1 MKQSFSASL
10 LKWRF
15 LTSVLVL
22 ALCGWLVTGTDE
34 PSFDTDYRV
43 FFDDD
48 DPQLLAHESIER
60 EFTKS
65 QTLLFLVE
73 SLDGDLFSAKRL
85 ASLQEL
91 TNDAW
96 RLPYVLRVNSL
107 SNYQHTSAEG
117 DDLWVEDL
125 IDQPLD
131 YSEAD
136 TARIRDIV
144 MAESELRGI
153 LISDDGRVTMVAAYV
168 DLDAAEE
175 SVSAKTELMLK
186 ARALAAEFES
196 RHPDLKLRING
207 QVAVDY
213 ALEETATDDAAKVEF
228 RMLLALLLL
237 MAVLL
242 RSIAATL
249 GSVAVMLATVAA
261 AAGLTTL
268 LYDSFNAIN
277 VSSLYVVVMLSMLD
291 CVHVLSAYFSRLA
304 SGDNKFDAM
313 RASIDKNLEALFLTT
328 LTTSI
333 GFGAMN
339 FSASPPFREF
349 GTVTAISVWIALLLS
364 LTLLPAIVLLFP
376 GKAQRRAPVTAMVE
390 WLQAIFPRASRWY
403 MPTGFL
409 FVAVLLPLAFTNV
422 ADDDLMEA
430 FYEDAPIRQSAAF
443 AEKHLAGYAFIE
455 YSLRGEG
462 ANSVT
467 EPAYLK
473 QTEAFV
479 TWLEAQPEVLHVA
492 SFSRIVKRLSK
503 SMHGDQEEWYRIP
516 DDPRATAE
524 YVLVYESSVP
534 PGLDLQDSVNLDKS
548 ALRVTAYLKS
558 ISSVEGIDF
567 SARAMSFLE
576 QQTAI
581 VSAEAAS
588 PFLMFAYIGQEN
600 IRSMLIGCIIVSLF
614 VCLTM
619 IITFRSVI
627 LGVLCMIPNLMPA
640 VLAFGLCGL
649 FIGEINMGGAL
660 VFTIA
665 LGIVVDDTIHFV
677 VSYRRVRRETSLSPE
692 QAIEQTYS
700 LVGRAIIITS
710 IMLCVGFLIPVIFA
724 NLKMNELFYGLAFI
738 CVAGALLA
746 DLFFLPAMLVWIDK
760 RFPGVVA
767 PRA

>member
-1 MKQSFSASL
+1 MKQSFSAQL

-15 LTSVLVL
+15 LTSFLVLV
-22 ALCGWLVTGTDE
+22 LCGWLVAGSDE

-73 SLDGDLFSAKRL
+73 SLDGDLFEAEDL
-85 ASLQEL
+85 TALQEL
-91 TNDAW
+91 TRRAW
-96 RLPYVLRVNSL
+96 KLPNVLRVNSL
-107 SNYQHTSAEG
+107 SNYQHTSADG
-117 DDLWVEDL
+117 DELWVEDL
-125 IDQPLD
+125 IDQPQD
-131 YSEAD
+131 YSTED

-144 MAESELRGI
+144 MAESELRGL

-168 DLDAAEE
+168 DLEMASEI
-175 SVSAKTELMLK
+175 VNVKHELMAQ
-186 ARALAAEFES
+186 ARALVTDFES
-196 RHPDLKLRING
+196 RYPQLKLRING
-207 QVAVDY
+207 QVAVDN
-213 ALEETATDDAAKVEF
+213 ALEETATDDAVQVEF
-228 RMLLALLLL
+228 KMLLALLLL

-242 RSIAATL
+242 RSLAATL

-268 LYDSFNAIN
+268 LYGSFNAIN
-277 VSSLYVVVMLSMLD
+277 VSSLYVVVMLSILD
-291 CVHVLSAYFSRLA
+291 CIHVLAAYFSRLA
-304 SGDNKFDAM
+304 AGDNKFAAM
-313 RASIDKNLEALFLTT
+313 RASIEKNLEALFLTT

-349 GTVTAISVWIALLLS
+349 GSVTAISVWIALLLT

-376 GKAQRRAPVTAMVE
+376 GKPPKRAPVTALVS
-390 WLQAIFPRASRWY
+390 WLQAVFPRAGRRY
-403 MPTGFL
+403 MPVGF
-409 FVAVLLPLAFTNV
+409 VLTLIFIPLALSNI
-422 ADDDLMEA
+422 ADDNLLEA
-430 FYEDAPIRQSAAF
+430 FYEEAPIRQSAAF
-443 AEKHLAGYAFIE
+443 AEKHLAGYSFIE
-455 YSLRGEG
+455 FSLRGDG

-467 EPAYLK
+467 EPAFLQ
-473 QTEAFV
+473 QTEQFV
-479 TWLEAQPEVLHVA
+479 DWLETQAEVLHVS
-492 SFSRIVKRLSK
+492 SFSRVVKRLSK
-503 SMHGDQEEWYRIP
+503 TMHGDQPEWYRIP

-567 SARAMSFLE
+567 SERAMAFVGQLP
-576 QQTAI
+576 AI
-581 VSAEAAS
+581 VRVEAAS
-588 PFLMFAYIGQEN
+588 PFLMFAHIGQEN
-600 IRSMLIGCIIVSLF
+600 IRSMLTGCIIVSLF

-619 IITFRSVI
+619 IITFRSI
-627 LGVLCMIPNLMPA
+627 TLGTLCMIPNLMPA

-677 VSYRRVRRETSLSPE
+677 VSYRRLRRETSLSAE
-692 QAIEQTYS
+692 EAIHQTYS

-710 IMLCVGFLIPVIFA
+710 IMLCVGFLIPVFFA
-724 NLKMNELFYGLAFI
+724 GLKMNELFYGLAFI

-746 DLFFLPAMLVWIDK
+746 DLFFLPAMLLWIDK
-760 RFPGVVA
+760 HFPNVVA